1 MLRAEW
7 IEVSFAENDLY
18 ALEVTLNLGQKH
30 AHTSKQASNL
40 LGSVTTCVVS
50 LDKQVNLS
58 QSFLRQLISVISET
72 LLVSLVDSPV
82 NTGQDSFPIE

>member
-7 IEVSFAENDLY
+7 IEVSIAENDLS

-30 AHTSKQASNL
+30 VLTSKQASNL

-50 LDKQVNLS
+50 LNKQVNLS
-58 QSFLRQLISVISET
+58 QSFLR

-82 NTGQDSFPIE
+82 NSGQYSFPIE